1 MLVYGLAKIDLC
13 PQLIPKTGKA
23 PSQATNLA
31 EGRETTKLMVY
42 ANIPETGGGWVC
54 WPQM

>member
-31 EGRETTKLMVY
+31 EGRETTELMVY